1 MINHFLYG
9 PLYIIIC
16 LILFCK
22 LLHTFNFLLEPNGSL
37 FPQMATPLLSHLQ
50 DQFFPTVFLI
60 LTVSHYLTSIFSH
73 VPLSFSRAG

>member
-37 FPQMATPLLSHLQ
+37 FPQMAHPS
-50 DQFFPTVFLI
+50 
-60 LTVSHYLTSIFSH
+60 YLTFRI
-73 VPLSFSRAG
+73 SFSQLYF